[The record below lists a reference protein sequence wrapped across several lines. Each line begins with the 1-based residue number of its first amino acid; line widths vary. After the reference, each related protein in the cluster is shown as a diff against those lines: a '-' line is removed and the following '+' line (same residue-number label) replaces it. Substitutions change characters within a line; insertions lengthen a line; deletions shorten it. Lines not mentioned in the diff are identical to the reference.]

1 MAPGRRTRVG
11 DGDDADALLDATV
24 RLPFDA
30 PPEEPS
36 PRDSPA
42 PAPARGKN
50 WSILGERGRGA
61 LFGAAAATAA
71 LCVAPTLA
79 VASDDPAVDLVFAP
93 IRWCLR
99 ATWTLCSSSGGLDP
113 VDRFLESVALS
124 EYAEAFRA
132 TGYRDTADFFGVSER
147 ELADDIG
154 VAFPAHRRR
163 IVRRAEALQAAAA
176 FWALAPTAVLT
187 AAAVVALIV
196 VAAVTVALSLDER
209 LRARAGAYVGIAG
222 AIGWYWGKQLLE
234 GKTTFLPAGFLP
246 RLGFAN
252 FGRLATSM
260 PRLRFSA
267 SGKHVVEVHR
277 DRRLGNSRRASV
289 GENTR
294 LETAGSGTDDDDSA
308 FEGSRQGSPGGS
320 GGSLAAELPPGLVE
334 APCDDLA
341 PEDVPALLERWC
353 AEELFVSARSEL
365 VTWHA
370 SREDYPRYEQT
381 LAALK
386 ERVPE
391 SEVRAAD
398 PKMAIGGDY
407 DNMYR
412 RFLSAQGGRLAKA
425 ETMLRKTMHWRSTTD
440 LEGKM
445 RVWKSIPAELKNA
458 TFDGYQSGWY
468 STHTS
473 IGCPVYIER
482 TGLLHLNQVLKHV
495 SAEDVVNHHLRMM
508 EWMMRVLMPE
518 MAKREGLPAP
528 DKVVNLLDMQGLSTR
543 VLSRA
548 SMSIFRRVVAIDQ
561 TYFPEIMYRCYIV
574 NCPTVFRAVW
584 SVVKP
589 LLDKRIQKKIKIYG
603 KVTGKV
609 MDEMIAVFGG
619 KERVPSFI
627 GGGGKRTLKQCPPWN
642 LTHMD
647 DDAFISWETPV
658 RPESSRGNPSDGI
671 ASWRG
676 DVGAPSTPEA
686 AVDAAVVD
694 K

>member
-1 MAPGRRTRVG
+1 
-11 DGDDADALLDATV
+11 
-24 RLPFDA
+24 
-30 PPEEPS
+30 
-36 PRDSPA
+36 
-42 PAPARGKN
+42 
-50 WSILGERGRGA
+50 
-61 LFGAAAATAA
+61 
-71 LCVAPTLA
+71 
-79 VASDDPAVDLVFAP
+79 
-93 IRWCLR
+93 
-99 ATWTLCSSSGGLDP
+99 
-113 VDRFLESVALS
+113 
-124 EYAEAFRA
+124 
-132 TGYRDTADFFGVSER
+132 
-147 ELADDIG
+147 
-154 VAFPAHRRR
+154 
-163 IVRRAEALQAAAA
+163 
-176 FWALAPTAVLT
+176 
-187 AAAVVALIV
+187 
-196 VAAVTVALSLDER
+196 
-209 LRARAGAYVGIAG
+209 
-222 AIGWYWGKQLLE
+222 
-234 GKTTFLPAGFLP
+234 
-246 RLGFAN
+246 
-252 FGRLATSM
+252 
-260 PRLRFSA
+260 
-267 SGKHVVEVHR
+267 
-277 DRRLGNSRRASV
+277 
-289 GENTR
+289 
-294 LETAGSGTDDDDSA
+294 
-308 FEGSRQGSPGGS
+308 
-320 GGSLAAELPPGLVE
+320 
-334 APCDDLA
+334 
-341 PEDVPALLERWC
+341 
-353 AEELFVSARSEL
+353 
-365 VTWHA
+365 
-370 SREDYPRYEQT
+370 
-381 LAALK
+381 
-386 ERVPE
+386 
-391 SEVRAAD
+391 
-398 PKMAIGGDY
+398 
-407 DNMYR
+407 
-412 RFLSAQGGRLAKA
+412 
-425 ETMLRKTMHWRSTTD
+425 
-440 LEGKM
+440 M

-627 GGGGKRTLKQCPPWN
+627 GGGCKRTLKQCPPWN